1 MVSAKLHMQASQE
14 FIPFPGGDHKDT
26 LKRQEGMTT
35 DACKNDTNA
44 VFRFKNLYDRDL
56 GTSL

>member
-1 MVSAKLHMQASQE
+1 MQASLE

-35 DACKNDTNA
+35 DSCKNDTNA